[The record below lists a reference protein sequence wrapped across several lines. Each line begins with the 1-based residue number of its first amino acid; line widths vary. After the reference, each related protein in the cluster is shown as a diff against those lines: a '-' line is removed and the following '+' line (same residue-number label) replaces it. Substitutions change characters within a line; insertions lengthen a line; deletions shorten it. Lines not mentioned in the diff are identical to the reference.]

1 MNNEA
6 KLPYDPL
13 NIRMKDKILKLKLL
27 LHYLLHIRNLRCII
41 VIDIC
46 YNEILLNQ
54 EKNSRNGLKK

>member
-13 NIRMKDKILKLKLL
+13 NMMMKDKILKLKLL